1 MPTFRQRHTITEDFF
16 RPYTI
21 TFVMSDTYEGLF
33 ETEDVQITDIFILD
47 GTSFDY
53 DLASGALA
61 QDELRLKVDESVA
74 ETDDDLAAIDFFK
87 AVQNPANPRYC
98 AVFVDTPDLPSV
110 PLTTDLLF
118 VGRIA
123 SEIKGTDLQ
132 HQGSAYSPA
141 INAVREWDARAAN
154 FMDEV
159 VDKIPLVD
167 LVYGD
172 IDNGVVGI
180 LHTWE
185 SANVADRL
193 GWFKSDVGDPYG
205 AREARF
211 MDMVSLTVLLRRLA
225 DNVEETLANQG
236 IGTYNIYID
245 DATFDWTASPASY
258 NLANTTRTWKPRHLA
273 SRNGSP
279 MVIKADDMRQVGL
292 GDTVPVDEQIWIHYR
307 MVKPVGKAEKDL
319 SFLRCKSFT
328 ELLYGLAASFGLLL
342 RFEQPN
348 STDIHVKFLPR
359 RNDER
364 PEVFFREAQDADIDI
379 GLADTDEAGSSRLYG
394 KACEHAIDGHD
405 TYVIDDGI
413 RYASPATTKNAQ
425 GEMALLTVSPALV
438 QFAMPEDAGWYSHW
452 GHLPHNS
459 IFTLGSARED
469 VSARPDKGVVGLHT
483 GIYIR
488 IESSL
493 PGATHQWA
501 PVAMVHATVEGQ
513 EMHFTSLTEYVNML
527 RGRDQSFFRA
537 EYNLTVPYF
546 HAFHNGGDVPTVS
559 WKALQLG
566 SIINIEENSVPRE
579 FVVVG
584 IERNLAYP
592 ETKIRLHRSARVAF
606 TEPVD
611 ITADAT
617 PVWTS
622 ASSDE
627 SVTPDTS
634 TITVYIAGE
643 DITQGDAVSDA
654 TVGEQL
660 TVIRTRP
667 VRAHYGRIVGIATH
681 EAEEGDPV
689 AVQGPPKANNEAWQW
704 VPGRRVY
711 VRSADLPNI
720 NLTQEPFQGISGEM
734 IATLG
739 VADSPTTLLL
749 DFSDQKVYE

>member
-33 ETEDVQITDIFILD
+33 ATEDVQMTDVFVLE

-61 QDELRLKVDESVA
+61 QDELRLNVDESAA
-74 ETDDDLAAIDFFK
+74 ETEDDLDAIAFFK
-87 AVQNPANPRYC
+87 AVQDPANPRYC
-98 AVFVDTPDLPSV
+98 AVFVDTPDLPSA
-110 PLTTDLLF
+110 PLTADLLF
-118 VGRIA
+118 AGRVA
-123 SEIKGTDLQ
+123 TDIKGTDLQ
-132 HQGSAYSPA
+132 HQGAAYSPA
-141 INAVREWDARAAN
+141 INAVREWQARAAN

-159 VDKIPLVD
+159 VDKIPLSD
-167 LVYGD
+167 LIYGN

-180 LHTWE
+180 LNTWE
-185 SANVADRL
+185 NANVADRL
-193 GWFKSDVGDPYG
+193 GWYKSTGGDPYG

-211 MDMVSLTVLLRRLA
+211 MDLVSLSALLRRLA

-236 IGTYNIYID
+236 IGTYNIYFD
-245 DATFDWTASPASY
+245 DVTFDWAASPARFRLSNY
-258 NLANTTRTWKPRHLA
+258 TKTWKPRHLT
-273 SRNGSP
+273 SRSGPP
-279 MVIKADDMRQVGL
+279 MIIKADDMHPVGL
-292 GDTVPVDEQIWIHYR
+292 GDTLSEEEQIWVHYR

-328 ELLYGLAASFGLLL
+328 ELLYGLASSFGVLL

-348 STDIHVKFLPR
+348 STDIHVKFVPR

-364 PEVFFREAQDADIDI
+364 PEVFFREAQEADIDI
-379 GLADTDEAGSSRLYG
+379 GLADNEDSGAARLYG
-394 KACEHAIDGHD
+394 KSCEHAIDGHD
-405 TYVIDDGI
+405 TYVIDDGM
-413 RYASPATTKNAQ
+413 RFASPATTKNAP
-425 GEMALLTVSPALV
+425 GEMALVTVSPTLV
-438 QFAMPEDAGWYSHW
+438 QFPMAEDAGYYTQW
-452 GHLPHNS
+452 GHLPQNS
-459 IFTLGSARED
+459 IFTLGSSRED
-469 VSARPDKGVVGLHT
+469 ANARPDKGVIGLHT

-493 PGATHQWA
+493 PGATYQWA

-513 EMHFTSLTEYVNML
+513 EMHFTSLTDYVNML

-546 HAFHNGGDVPTVS
+546 NAFHNGGDVPTVS

-566 SIINIEENSVPRE
+566 SVINIEENSVPRE

-592 ETKIRLHRSARVAF
+592 ETRIRLHRSSRLAF
-606 TEPVD
+606 TEPAD
-611 ITADAT
+611 ITADAN

-634 TITVYIAGE
+634 TTTVYIAGE
-643 DITQGDAVSDA
+643 DIAQGDAVSDA
-654 TVGEQL
+654 TDGEQL
-660 TVIRTRP
+660 TVVRTRP
-667 VRAHYGRIVGIATH
+667 VLAHYGRIVGIATH
-681 EAEEGDPV
+681 GADEGDSV

-704 VPGRRVY
+704 VPGKRVY
-711 VRSADLPNI
+711 VRNAELPNI
-720 NLTQEPFQGISGEM
+720 NLTQQPFQGVSGGM
-734 IATLG
+734 VATLG

-749 DFSDQKVYE
+749 DLSDQKVYE